1 MMCCRCLRALLL
13 LHSRLLLVRVAASIT
28 TRPSSHAHNQYYNQY
43 YNTQGRQ
50 ALLQSLVATRQPP
63 RTRSA
68 PTMLR
73 HLKRVFI
80 QFSPLDPR
88 ATSARE
94 LLQRVGCDAARKSNP
109 ACAVE
114 FSVDEAGAP
123 GSGFVEL
130 QFNDDA
136 RQRLPTADYRVDD
149 IVRIIEQKAS
159 EMELRS
165 VMKEVG
171 FDPRGAAAKKT

>member
-1 MMCCRCLRALLL
+1 
-13 LHSRLLLVRVAASIT
+13 
-28 TRPSSHAHNQYYNQY
+28 
-43 YNTQGRQ
+43 
-50 ALLQSLVATRQPP
+50 
-63 RTRSA
+63 
-68 PTMLR
+68 MLR

-109 ACAVE
+109 ACQVE
-114 FSVDEAGAP
+114 FNIDEAAKP
-123 GSGFVEL
+123 GTSFVEL

-136 RQRLPTADYRVDD
+136 QQRLPTADYRVND

-159 EMELRS
+159 EMEMRS

-171 FDPRGAAAKKT
+171 FDPQAAAGGGGGKR

>member
-1 MMCCRCLRALLL
+1 
-13 LHSRLLLVRVAASIT
+13 V
-28 TRPSSHAHNQYYNQY
+28 
-43 YNTQGRQ
+43 
-50 ALLQSLVATRQPP
+50 
-63 RTRSA
+63 
-68 PTMLR
+68 LR

-80 QFSPLDPR
+80 SFSPLDPR

-114 FSVDEAGAP
+114 FAVDEAAAP
-123 GSGFVEL
+123 GTSYVEL
-130 QFNDDA
+130 QFADDQQA
-136 RQRLPTADYRVDD
+136 RLATADFRVDD

-159 EMELRS
+159 EMEMRS

-171 FDPRGAAAKKT
+171 YDPVKAAAAAAAAAGDGDGGKK

>member
-1 MMCCRCLRALLL
+1 
-13 LHSRLLLVRVAASIT
+13 
-28 TRPSSHAHNQYYNQY
+28 
-43 YNTQGRQ
+43 
-50 ALLQSLVATRQPP
+50 
-63 RTRSA
+63 
-68 PTMLR
+68 MLR

-109 ACAVE
+109 ECAVE
-114 FSVDEAGAP
+114 FKVDEDAAP
-123 GSGFVEL
+123 GSSFVEL
-130 QFNDDA
+130 QFVDDA
-136 RQRLPTADYRVDD
+136 QARLATADYRVDD

-159 EMELRS
+159 EMEMRS

-171 FDPRGAAAKKT
+171 FDPSAAGAGGGAGGGKGGKK